1 MHLVSDEIYSNSIF
15 PGEHLDSVAKVMHDD
30 NYGLEKYMGDF
41 VHVCAGFSKDF
52 AINGFRV
59 GTLFTH
65 NQDLLQALGSVGYF

>member
-1 MHLVSDEIYSNSIF
+1 MVSDEIYSNSIF
-15 PGEHLDSVAKVMHDD
+15 PGEQLDSVAKVMNDR
-30 NYGLEKYMGDF
+30 NLGQKKYMGDF

-65 NQDLLQALGSVGYF
+65 NQDLLQAMGSVGYF